1 VGRLY
6 GRLSGNVDA
15 VLTERRQLG
24 LVRDI
29 CLGMSFLHAHS
40 VAHRDLKSAN
50 VLFNKRL
57 QAPSRH

>member
-1 VGRLY
+1 
-6 GRLSGNVDA
+6 VDA